1 MTKGVC
7 LIGPGGGGGL
17 QSYAKQVA
25 EELAS
30 RGSGAWTVSARGP
43 FALTSPIFFVV
54 AALRLIA
61 LAGSGRIDSVHLLVA
76 ELGSVWRKGLLAAL
90 GRALGLRVVI
100 HLHGPDLATAA
111 RDAWAPTRLALRAGA
126 RIAHVNLALGR
137 DLARFL
143 TEDLGAPAE
152 RVAILRNALPDA
164 PAFHRQVPLR
174 PGRDRPLR
182 VLFVAPMTRC
192 KGARAVVQA
201 LAMLRAHGIEAEA
214 VLAGSGPERAHAK
227 AEARRLGVSADF
239 PGRISASAAEDLMEW
254 ADVLAHPSSRE
265 GLPLT
270 LLQALRAGLPAVAA
284 PAGAIGEALPQG
296 DGLVHIPARDAA
308 GLARALERLANDP
321 QWMAAL
327 GEAARLVFEN
337 RFRMDRHVD
346 RLEAHYGWTA
356 PQPRGM
362 EAPAQPA

>member
-1 MTKGVC
+1 MNKGVC
-7 LIGPGGGGGL
+7 LIGPGGGSGL
-17 QSYAKQVA
+17 QAYARQVA
-25 EELAS
+25 EELEA
-30 RGSGAWTVSARGP
+30 RDARAWTLSARGP
-43 FALTSPIFFVV
+43 FLVTAPLVFLTCAFRLVLLAANGRVDCVHLVV
-54 AALRLIA
+54 AEI
-61 LAGSGRIDSVHLLVA
+61 
-76 ELGSVWRKGLLAAL
+76 GSVWRKGLLAAL

-100 HLHGPDLATAA
+100 HLHGPDLAAAA
-111 RDAWAPTRLALRAGA
+111 RDAGWATRAAMRMGARLAD
-126 RIAHVNLALGR
+126 VNLALSR

-164 PAFHRQVPLR
+164 PPVPRLAPAR

-214 VLAGSGPERAHAK
+214 VLAGSGPERAHARG
-227 AEARRLGVSADF
+227 EARRLGVAADF
-239 PGRISASAAEDLMEW
+239 PGRISAMEADDLMEW

-270 LLQALRAGLPAVAA
+270 LLQALRAGLPVVAA

-321 QWMAAL
+321 QWMMSL

-356 PQPRGM
+356 PQPRGL
-362 EAPAQPA
+362 ELPVQPA

>member
-1 MTKGVC
+1 MRKGVC
-7 LIGPGGGGGL
+7 LIGPGGGSGL
-17 QSYAKQVA
+17 QAYAAQVA
-25 EELAS
+25 EELAA
-30 RGSGAWTVSARGP
+30 RDEAAWTLAARGP
-43 FALTSPIFFVV
+43 FALTAPLFFT
-54 AALRLIA
+54 AAAIRLTW
-61 LAGSGRIDSVHLLVA
+61 LAMSGRIDSAHLLVA

-90 GRALGLRVVI
+90 ARALGLRVVI
-100 HLHGPDLATAA
+100 HLHGPELAAEA
-111 RDAWAPTRLALRAGA
+111 RDAWGPTRFALRAGA
-126 RIAHVNLALGR
+126 RLAHVNLALGR

-164 PAFHRQVPLR
+164 PWSPRRVPAR

-214 VLAGSGPERAHAK
+214 VLAGAGPERVHAR
-227 AEARRLGVSADF
+227 AEARRLGVAADF
-239 PGRISASAAEDLMEW
+239 PGRITAAEAEDLMEW

-284 PAGAIGEALPQG
+284 PSGAIGEALPQG

-321 QWMAAL
+321 AWLLAL
-327 GEAARLVFEN
+327 GEAARVVFEN

-356 PQPRGM
+356 PQPRGI